1 MFKTCQDHARNLKL
15 GMYLQTDMQ
24 FQKIRLFYQNTLIAD
39 TSVFF
44 VKNQNFVTK
53 IIPLFM
59 AIV

>member
-1 MFKTCQDHARNLKL
+1 MFKTCQDYARNLKL